1 MSQKAFQFGA
11 DSGITGEFIVRQAAT
26 QLFQDINDINS
37 LVTTMQ
43 YTMSPQILSGSVKP
57 LYPLDFSSGDTEK
70 QGLKEIITA
79 TLIGHEY
86 RNLIN
91 IENGGNWDSEDFVL
105 MNCQQMFEDRIK
117 YLFLVDTDVSTS
129 H

>member
-1 MSQKAFQFGA
+1 
-11 DSGITGEFIVRQAAT
+11 
-26 QLFQDINDINS
+26 
-37 LVTTMQ
+37 
-43 YTMSPQILSGSVKP
+43 
-57 LYPLDFSSGDTEK
+57 LDFSSGDTEK

-117 YLFLVDTDVSTS
+117 YLFLVDTDVSIS